1 MSDKPARA
9 LLMRVSF
16 DADQLGN
23 QLVWS
28 VTDDVPADRNAFKR
42 TGPYAGS
49 LHFEPGDVMSVEVV
63 ATGRPDSFTGFTVT
77 DATLIT
83 MPAPYQKQRVTPSPF
98 DVTHATFDLDGFGP
112 TQCQIAATDPQ
123 LRSCVATCA
132 QTLTVVQAKGFWK
145 FSLVLTVIVDRPGAQ
160 DPARAFSFDPI
171 IVVGPGD

>member
-1 MSDKPARA
+1 MSAHPPRQ

-28 VTDDVPADRNAFKR
+28 VTDDVPSDRNAFKR

-49 LHFEPGDVMSVEVV
+49 LHFQQGDVMSVEVV
-63 ATGRPDSFTGFTVT
+63 ATGRPASFTGFTVT

-83 MPAPYQKQRVTPSPF
+83 MPVPYQKRSVTPSPF
-98 DVTHATFDLDGFGP
+98 DETHATFDLDGFGP
-112 TQCQIAATDPQ
+112 NQCTISATNPD

-132 QTLTVVQAKGFWK
+132 QTLTVVQPKGYWK
-145 FSLVLTVIVDRPGAQ
+145 FSLVLTVIVHRPGSN

-171 IVVGPGD
+171 IVIGPDD